1 MHKCLTAG
9 ELKRALYDV
18 PDDVPVVLSSDTG
31 VDQGMGEV
39 VVLSAHYYNYP
50 RSNIREFSI
59 YANDMGD
66 SDEDWCS

>member
-1 MHKCLTAG
+1 MKIHLQIFLAI
-9 ELKRALYDV
+9 LLILLYNV

-31 VDQGMGEV
+31 VDQGMGEI

-50 RSNIREFSI
+50 RSNIREFAI

-66 SDEDWCS
+66 E